1 MVGPGRLFH
10 FYSVQGDGSKIPGGP
25 SKEISGEYFPGAN
38 APSQVS
44 KGGCRQCGTL
54 SQMGNVARS
63 GNVSHLGKQ
72 FAGLLLQSAAW
83 LGNSFPNGKQNIKL
97 YQRKKRYGRFQFFLD
112 IQIQHKKN
120 TNSP

>member
-63 GNVSHLGKQ
+63 GNVSHLGNN
-72 FAGLLLQSAAW
+72 LLDFCCSLLPDWETVSQM
-83 LGNSFPNGKQNIKL
+83 GNKI
-97 YQRKKRYGRFQFFLD
+97 
-112 IQIQHKKN
+112 
-120 TNSP
+120 